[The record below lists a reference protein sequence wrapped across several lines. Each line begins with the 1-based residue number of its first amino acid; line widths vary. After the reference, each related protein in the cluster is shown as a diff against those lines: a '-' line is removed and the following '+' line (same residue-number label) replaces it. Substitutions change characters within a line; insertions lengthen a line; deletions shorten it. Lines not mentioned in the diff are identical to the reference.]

1 MTTDTTSNPETETP
15 EWDPAAVQAFEEGL
29 IADLRANGG
38 RATQGPMAGRALL
51 VMYSTGA
58 KSGLQRRSILT
69 PSRDGDDYVVAGT
82 ASGRPKDP
90 AWIANVGVNP
100 DVTVEA
106 DGERFEATAAIAD
119 GDERDRL
126 WDQHVAQ
133 LPWFADYP
141 AQVGGRTIPMV
152 RLTRRLA

>member
-1 MTTDTTSNPETETP
+1 MATDTTTSAETETT
-15 EWDPAAVQAFEEGL
+15 EWDPAAVRAFEDGL

-38 RATQGPMAGRALL
+38 RATQGPMAGQALL

-69 PSRDGDDYVVAGT
+69 PSRDGGDYVVAGT

-106 DGERFEATAAIAD
+106 DGETFQATAAIAD

-133 LPWFADYP
+133 LPWFGGYP
-141 AQVGGRTIPMV
+141 SQVDGRVIPVV
-152 RLTRRLA
+152 RLSRSG